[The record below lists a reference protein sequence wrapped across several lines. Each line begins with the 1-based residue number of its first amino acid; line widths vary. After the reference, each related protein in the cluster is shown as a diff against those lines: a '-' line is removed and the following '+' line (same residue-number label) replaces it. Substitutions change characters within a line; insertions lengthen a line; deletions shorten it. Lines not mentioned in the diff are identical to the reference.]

1 MGAISKFL
9 EEKLLPIGEKIEN
22 VKFLRVIRESM
33 IPTTPFIIAG
43 SVALIVLNFPYINDV
58 VPLVIMDALRDV
70 LVPIFNATM
79 SIVALFISYLI
90 GYNYAKN
97 SGNNTTHVFSGLTTL
112 GIFILMIPKSII
124 QEGIEIGGVIP
135 MSYLGATGIFVA
147 LIVSYAAAFVF
158 NALDKSKF
166 KIILPSGVPPMVV
179 NSFGSIIPI
188 FATFLVGSLVNVGLG
203 MTTYNNI
210 FNFVNVVLQ
219 QPLLK
224 IGTGLPAMLLA
235 QALVQV
241 LWFFGL
247 HGDNIVGSIFD
258 PVWTTA
264 GLENLSAFENNQPL
278 PYIITQ
284 QFISLFVVIGFMSLV
299 IAILITAKSSR
310 LKQTSKLTGVPAVFC
325 ISEPL
330 VFGLPV
336 VFNVSLFIPWVL
348 VRPLFGLVTYLAMRF
363 NLVPAPT
370 GVTIPWT
377 TPPVLS
383 GILATN
389 SIMGGIL
396 QVVLLVLGTLLFIP
410 FVKMLDNQYVVEEKE
425 ERGLES

>member
-1 MGAISKFL
+1 MDKLSNFL
-9 EEKLLPIGEKIEN
+9 EKHLLPLGEKIEN
-22 VKFLRVIRESM
+22 VKVLRVIRESM

-43 SVALIVLNFPYINDV
+43 SVALIVLNFPFINEII
-58 VPLVIMDALRDV
+58 PLVIMDSLRSI
-70 LVPIFNATM
+70 LVPIFDATM
-79 SIVALFISYLI
+79 SIVALFLSYLI
-90 GYNYAKN
+90 GYNYANN
-97 SGNNTTHVFSGLTTL
+97 SGNRETPVFSGLTTL
-112 GIFILMIPKSII
+112 GVFVLMIPKSVIH
-124 QEGIEIGGVIP
+124 EGIEVGGIIP
-135 MSYLGATGIFVA
+135 MSYLGSIGIFVS
-147 LIVSYAAAFVF
+147 LIVAYAAAVIYH
-158 NALDKSKF
+158 NVNKSRF
-166 KIILPSGVPPMVV
+166 KIILPNGVPPMVI

-188 FATFLVGSLVNVGLG
+188 FATFLAASLVNVVLK
-203 MTTYNNI
+203 MTIYNDI

-224 IGTGLPAMLLA
+224 IGTGLTATLLA

-264 GLENLSAFENNQPL
+264 GLENLAAFETGNPL

-284 QFISLFVVIGFMSLV
+284 QFVSLFVVIGFMSLV
-299 IAILITAKSSR
+299 LAILITAKSTR
-310 LKQTSKLTGVPAVFC
+310 LKETSKLTGVPAIFC
-325 ISEPL
+325 ISEPV

-348 VRPLFGLVTYLAMRF
+348 VRPMFGLITYLAMKF
-363 NLVPAPT
+363 SIVPAPT

-377 TPPVLS
+377 TPPVIS

-389 SIMGGIL
+389 SIMGGVL
-396 QVVLLVLGTLLFIP
+396 QIVLLILGTLLFIP
-410 FVKMLDNQYVVEEKE
+410 FVKMLDNQYVNEEVQ
-425 ERGLES
+425 ERRSEL